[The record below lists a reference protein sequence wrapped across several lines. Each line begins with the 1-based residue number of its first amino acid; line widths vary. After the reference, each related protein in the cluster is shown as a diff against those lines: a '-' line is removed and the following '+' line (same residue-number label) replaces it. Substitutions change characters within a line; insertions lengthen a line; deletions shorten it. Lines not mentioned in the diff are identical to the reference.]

1 MIENKEEFAI
11 TGAETSI
18 SGFELIGTRM
28 INQLTEFQAR
38 TSEKFRFYLYQIIVV
53 LKKTSNLFSKKC
65 VTFKVG
71 KKPVLTKK
79 PTNPGF

>member
-18 SGFELIGTRM
+18 SGFELIGIRM

-38 TSEKFRFYLYQIIVV
+38 TSEKFAFIYTRYW
-53 LKKTSNLFSKKC
+53 
-65 VTFKVG
+65 
-71 KKPVLTKK
+71 
-79 PTNPGF
+79 

>member
-18 SGFELIGTRM
+18 SGFELIGIRM

-38 TSEKFRFYLYQIIVV
+38 TS
-53 LKKTSNLFSKKC
+53 KKSFLFLPDIEN
-65 VTFKVG
+65 VIF
-71 KKPVLTKK
+71 
-79 PTNPGF
+79 GFLHWRWVNF